1 MTQKI
6 RIGVLFGGRSAEHEV
21 SLVSAGSVMK
31 ALDPEKY
38 EIIPIG
44 ISPVGEWLAGENAL
58 GLLKEHKTGNKVY
71 LPPDPTVRSLVTTD
85 ANGLSALGQEKA
97 LDVIFPVLHGTFG
110 EDGTLQ
116 GLLELANIPYVGAGV
131 LGSSLSMDKITQKLV
146 CEQAGLP
153 IANYVWFR
161 DVDWN
166 HSPSDPTVPELQN
179 HIANLD
185 QESILDRVEQSLG
198 FPVFVKPPNMGSSV
212 GISKAHDRNELKAA
226 INLALNYDVKV
237 VIEKAVLNAREI
249 EVSVLGNEYPKAS
262 VCGEIIPSNEF
273 YDYDAKYVDGSSDLL
288 IPAPLS
294 DVLSQSIRDT
304 AIKSVLAVG
313 VDGMARVDFLLQK
326 DTDTFYLNEINT
338 IPGFTQI
345 SMYPKLWQA
354 TGVEYGELLDTLVQ
368 LAIDRHK
375 KRSGLN
381 TAYTP
386 KSEWYK

>member
-6 RIGVLFGGRSAEHEV
+6 RIGVLFGGRSAEHQV

-31 ALDPEKY
+31 ALDPQKY
-38 EIIPIG
+38 EIVPIG
-44 ISPVGEWLAGENAL
+44 ISPAGEWLAGENAL
-58 GLLKEHKTGNKVY
+58 RLLKENKSGNKVY
-71 LPPDPTVRSLVTTD
+71 LTPDPTVRSLVTTGEND
-85 ANGLSALGQEKA
+85 LLALGQEKT

-153 IANYVWFR
+153 IADYVWFR

-166 HSPSDPTVPELQN
+166 HSPSDPKVPALQN

-185 QESILDRVEQSLG
+185 QENILDRVEQTLG
-198 FPVFVKPPNMGSSV
+198 FPVFAKPPNMGSSV
-212 GISKAHDRNELKAA
+212 GISKAHDRKELKDA
-226 INLALNYDVKV
+226 INLALRYDTKV
-237 VIEKAVLNAREI
+237 AIEKAVPNAREI
-249 EVSVLGNEYPKAS
+249 EISVLGNEYPKAS

-294 DVLSQSIRDT
+294 DSLSQAIQDT

-326 DTDTFYLNEINT
+326 NTDTFFLNEINT

-354 TGVEYGELLDTLVQ
+354 TGIEYGELLDTLVQ